1 MIGGSPQSAPPRP
14 DLGWLRHRSAP
25 AAAPSAPSAPSA
37 PFESP
42 ASPPVAAPPAAR
54 SSLDLDASAPAAPGR
69 PAATP
74 GRVPRRVRSGQQTI
88 LTHKEPAVRLNRLQ
102 SGVGTLT
109 IEAICSP
116 VVGDVRIG
124 AAYQLADGTSSI
136 VQHASGIA
144 AGPPGSKHA
153 LLSVYRHEY
162 DGLTVDLRQSR
173 ALRRLVVY
181 AFSES
186 GRAITWGGTLVT
198 TTFGGARIEIPLELG
213 QHQGPA
219 VLMSLYNVDG
229 EYVLRAELE
238 LIAGEVREA
247 TRAFGYDRITWA
259 DSRTPVQ

>member
-1 MIGGSPQSAPPRP
+1 M
-14 DLGWLRHRSAP
+14 
-25 AAAPSAPSAPSA
+25 
-37 PFESP
+37 
-42 ASPPVAAPPAAR
+42 
-54 SSLDLDASAPAAPGR
+54 
-69 PAATP
+69 
-74 GRVPRRVRSGQQTI
+74 PRRARSGQQTI
-88 LTHKEPAVRLNRLQ
+88 LTRKEPTVRLNRLQ

-109 IEAICSP
+109 IEAVCSP
-116 VVGDVRIG
+116 AVGDLRIG
-124 AAYQLADGTSSI
+124 AAYQLADATSSI
-136 VQHASGIA
+136 VQHASGILV
-144 AGPPGSKHA
+144 GPPGSKHA
-153 LLSVYRHEY
+153 LLSAYRHEY

-181 AFSES
+181 AFSDS
-186 GRAITWGGTLVT
+186 GQPIAWGGTLVT